1 MLREPLTLLSIRKLQ
16 ERILRREPAPF
27 LDHSLGGVAPT
38 YNQCTFLGRTQLKS
52 SVEHSA
58 CVDPDRRKVSEKRML
73 VHDNQET

>member
-16 ERILRREPAPF
+16 EGIIPREPDPF

-38 YNQCTFLGRTQLKS
+38 YNQSTFLGRTQLKS

-58 CVDPDRRKVSEKRML
+58 CVDPDRRKVLEKRML
-73 VHDNQET
+73 VYDNQET